1 MSPSARVRRSTV
13 SAVLA
18 AVILLATYYVG
29 FFGAG
34 KVPPLGQSFNPVRGV
49 WTMAGNARLPGS
61 ATINLPGLDGIVTV
75 SFDSRGVP
83 SINATTE
90 HDLFEAEGYLQ
101 AHFRLFQMDVERREA
116 EGLLSQ
122 ILGPAALSTDQLELT
137 LGLAR
142 TAKAEWSH
150 IGATSALGRDLAA
163 YSQGINYQI
172 GRFEAGGN
180 LPAQFKLLKYRP
192 ARWSPLD
199 TLAIQGEM
207 TQLLDFTTTPI
218 SYSLAIHS
226 LGYTT
231 AMKLLPIIPAN
242 QPAPYDPGPYTRAK
256 LAPITRSVPGALLIS
271 ATGQAAQARSAHRS
285 ASAPAWTPSASVGSI
300 EKADASILRLAASAP
315 ANLTR
320 LGGDSNN
327 WAVDSTRTVSGKAI
341 LAGDPHLG
349 ETLPAIWYE
358 LSASSPQLYFSGFSI
373 PGVPG
378 ILIGH
383 NRSIAWSLTDTQNQS
398 AFYYQEKTSPSR
410 PGEYFYKGKWR
421 RFNSVTYSIPVR
433 GQGTRSYKVLFSVHG
448 PLLTQSGK
456 TVSMYWTGAIPS
468 DDLLAMMNVMRASNF
483 AQFKQA
489 LSVWLAPTQNFAFAD
504 TAGDIGIIAPGIYPQ
519 FPKGARPWT
528 IMSGTGVADPIGT
541 IPESA
546 VPQAYDPPTHYVFS
560 ANQREVSAQ
569 YPYYIGTSANFFDYG
584 YRARTISSYLATH
597 PKVSVAQM
605 EALQQS
611 NVDLLATEIVP
622 LVLSATRGASPAAG
636 VAAES
641 TAAVAALQGWN
652 YEMTTNSA
660 AAGIWWTFL
669 ENYLKD
675 TFGPLWKARKVP
687 TGLDPALAIGTGN
700 TALVEDIEAASLS
713 STGGGI
719 FSTPITQGLSRD
731 AIIREAF
738 GQAVAQLAKRYGPKV
753 SGWTWGRMHKRQYVS
768 LTFVKALGYGP
779 FPGAGDRWTVD
790 AADGGMTSTA
800 GPSERFVAELG
811 SQYIAVYP
819 GGQSENPISPWYE
832 DQIPAWLAGRYYSM
846 ATPKASAALAVWT
859 LR

>member
-18 AVILLATYYVG
+18 AVILVATYYVG

-34 KVPPLGQSFNPVRGV
+34 TVPPLGQSFNPVRGV

-75 SFDSRGVP
+75 SFNSLGVP
-83 SINATTE
+83 SINATTT

-101 AHFRLFQMDVERREA
+101 AHFRLFQMDVERRQA
-116 EGLLSQ
+116 EGRLSQ
-122 ILGPAALSTDQLELT
+122 ILGPSALSTDQLEIT
-137 LGLAR
+137 LGLKQ
-142 TAKAEWSH
+142 TAKAEWSR
-150 IGATSALGRDLAA
+150 IGAGSAMGRDLTA

-172 GRFEAGGN
+172 GQFEKAGN

-192 ARWSPLD
+192 ALWTPLD

-226 LGYTT
+226 LGYST

-242 QPAPYDPGPYTRAK
+242 QLAPYDPGPYTKAK

-271 ATGQAAQARSAHRS
+271 ASGQAAQARTAHRGPS
-285 ASAPAWTPSASVGSI
+285 GWTPSATTGSI
-300 EKADASILRLAASAP
+300 EKADATILRLAAAAP
-315 ANLTR
+315 VNLTR
-320 LGGDSNN
+320 RGGNSNN

-373 PGVPG
+373 PGLPG

-433 GQGTRSYKVLFSVHG
+433 GQGTRSYKVLYSVHG

-456 TVSMYWTGAIPS
+456 TVALYWTGAIPS
-468 DDLLAMMNVMRASNF
+468 DDLPAMLNVMRASNF

-489 LSVWLAPTQNFAFAD
+489 LSAWLAPTQNFAYAD
-504 TAGDIGIIAPGIYPQ
+504 TAGNIGIIAPGIYPQ

-528 IMSGTGVADPIGT
+528 IMSGTGANDPIGT
-541 IPESA
+541 IPQSA
-546 VPQAYDPPTHYVFS
+546 VPQSYDPPTHYVFS
-560 ANQREVSAQ
+560 ANQREVSAK

-584 YRARTISSYLATH
+584 FRARTISSYLATH

-605 EALQQS
+605 ESLQQS

-622 LVLSATRGASPAAG
+622 LVLSATRGQSPPAA
-636 VAAES
+636 AASEYS
-641 TAAVAALQGWN
+641 AAIAALQGWN
-652 YEMTTNSA
+652 YQMNTNSA

-669 ENYLKD
+669 QNYLKD

-687 TGLDPALAIGTGN
+687 TGLDPSLAVGTGN
-700 TALVEDIEAASLS
+700 VALVEDIEAASLS
-713 STGGGI
+713 PNGGGI
-719 FSTPITQGLSRD
+719 FSTPITQGRSRNS
-731 AIIREAF
+731 IIREAF
-738 GQAVAQLAKRYGPKV
+738 GQAVAQLAKRYGAKV
-753 SGWTWGRMHKRQYVS
+753 PTWTWGRMHTRQYVS
-768 LTFVKALGYGP
+768 LTFVQALGYGP

-790 AADGGMTSTA
+790 AADGGMNSTA
-800 GPSERFVAELG
+800 GPSERFIAELG
-811 SQYIAVYP
+811 GSYLAVYP
-819 GGQSENPISPWYE
+819 GGQSENPVSPWYQ

-846 ATPKASAALAVWT
+846 ATPKASSALAVWT